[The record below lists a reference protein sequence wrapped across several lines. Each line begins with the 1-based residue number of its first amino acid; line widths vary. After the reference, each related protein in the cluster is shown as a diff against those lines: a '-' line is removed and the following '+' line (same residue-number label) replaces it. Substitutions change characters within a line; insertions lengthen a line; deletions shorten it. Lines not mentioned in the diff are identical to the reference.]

1 MALALALKL
10 RSSHS
15 HSQVASLLLSFI
27 HSLAPLPPQ
36 ARNNTRIFLRSTLP
50 NPNPISITFSSSID
64 RHIRLFTSEPT
75 STSSKINTKVN
86 FSLPD
91 SDDDE
96 EEEEED
102 NSKEEIIDKN
112 SKPPPPY
119 DPFNKKPIIEEP
131 NDPKDLQEIFHN
143 MRTKDGLFNNAV
155 KMFDALSKDGLTH
168 EALELFSQ
176 IKDKGHMP
184 DVVAHTAIIE
194 AYANAGQPKE
204 CLKVY
209 LRMLASGV
217 APNAYTYTVLIKG
230 LAKNANYIGD
240 AKKYVMEMM
249 GKGMRPNAGTYTA
262 VFEALAKEQKVDE
275 AREFVEQMKSK
286 GFVPNEAAVRE
297 VLNNR
302 RGQVFTTVIN
312 VLFGK

>member
-50 NPNPISITFSSSID
+50 NPNPNPNPISITFSSSID

-91 SDDDE
+91 SDDD
-96 EEEEED
+96 ED

-168 EALELFSQ
+168 EALELFSE

-230 LAKNANYIGD
+230 LAKNDNYIGD

-275 AREFVEQMKSK
+275 AREIVEQMKSK

-297 VLNNR
+297 VLNNK

>member
-1 MALALALKL
+1 MALALKL

-50 NPNPISITFSSSID
+50 NLNPISITFSSSID
-64 RHIRLFTSEPT
+64 RHI
-75 STSSKINTKVN
+75 SSKINTKVN

-91 SDDDE
+91 SDDEEE

-102 NSKEEIIDKN
+102 NSKEEIMDKN

-240 AKKYVMEMM
+240 AKKYVIEMM

-262 VFEALAKEQKVDE
+262 LFEALAKEQKVDE
-275 AREFVEQMKSK
+275 ARELVEQMKSK

-297 VLNNR
+297 VLNNKQ
-302 RGQVFTTVIN
+302 GQVFSTVIN

>member
-1 MALALALKL
+1 MAFALKL

-27 HSLAPLPPQ
+27 HSLAPLPMQ
-36 ARNNTRIFLRSTLP
+36 A
-50 NPNPISITFSSSID
+50 
-64 RHIRLFTSEPT
+64 HIRFFTSEPT

-96 EEEEED
+96 EEEED
-102 NSKEEIIDKN
+102 NSKEESMDKN

-119 DPFNKKPIIEEP
+119 DPFNKKPIMEEP

-240 AKKYVMEMM
+240 AKKYVIEMM

-262 VFEALAKEQKVDE
+262 LFEALAKEQKVDE

-297 VLNNR
+297 VLNNK
-302 RGQVFTTVIN
+302 RGQVFSTVIN